1 MTDASRALAF
11 AVLFVSGAVLSCSR
25 RSGERGSAPA
35 AAKAEPSAEASKPA
49 PAEKP
54 TEPAKAP
61 ETTKVAAP
69 APSGPHPGLLDP
81 SLARETAPEKF
92 KVKLATTKGDVTIE
106 VARAWSPAGADRLYN
121 LVKIG
126 YFTDVAF
133 FRVIREPKPFV
144 VQFGIHGDPKVNA
157 AWRAARI
164 ADDPVR
170 ESNRRGYVSFATSG
184 PQSRT
189 TQLFINIGDN
199 EGLDGM
205 GFSPVG
211 RVIQGMDVVDSL
223 YAGYGEGA
231 PRGRGPDQGR
241 MQFEGNAYLKA
252 GFPLLDYIRRAEI
265 VE

>member
-11 AVLFVSGAVLSCSR
+11 AVLFVSAAVFSCSR
-25 RSGERGSAPA
+25 RSGERAGAPA
-35 AAKAEPSAEASKPA
+35 AAKADPSAEASKPA
-49 PAEKP
+49 
-54 TEPAKAP
+54 
-61 ETTKVAAP
+61 AA
-69 APSGPHPGLLDP
+69 APSGPHPALLDP

-92 KVKLATTKGDVTIE
+92 KVKLTTTKGDVTIE

-133 FRVIREPKPFV
+133 FRVIQEPQPFV
-144 VQFGIHGDPKVNA
+144 VQFGIHGDPQVNA
-157 AWRAARI
+157 AWRTAKI
-164 ADDPVR
+164 PDDPVL

-189 TQLFINIGDN
+189 TQLFINVGDN
-199 EGLDGM
+199 EVLDRM
-205 GFSPVG
+205 GFPPVG
-211 RVIQGMDVVDSL
+211 KVIQGMDVVDSF

-241 MQFEGNAYLKA
+241 MQVQGNAYLKA
-252 GFPLLDYIRRAEI
+252 EFPLLDYIRRAEI
-265 VE
+265 AE